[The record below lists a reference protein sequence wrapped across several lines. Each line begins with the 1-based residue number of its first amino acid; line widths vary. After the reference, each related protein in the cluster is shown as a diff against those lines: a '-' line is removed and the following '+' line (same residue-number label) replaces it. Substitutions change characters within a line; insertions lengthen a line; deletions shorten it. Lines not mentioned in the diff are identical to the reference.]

1 MTTLQPLAG
10 MAVFLFLAALL
21 SEDRRSIHWKP
32 VAGGILLQFAL
43 AFVLLKA
50 PISRSVFLLLNR
62 TILALEEA
70 TRAGTAFVFGYLG
83 GGPSP
88 FAAGEAGSSFVLA
101 FQALPLVLVVS
112 ALSSVLFYWKVL
124 PLLVR
129 AGSWLLQKTMGI
141 GGTEGVGAAANIF
154 VGMVESPL
162 LIRPYLAVM
171 TRSELFTVMTC
182 GMATIAG
189 TVLALYG
196 SILTPVV
203 PDVTGHLLVASII
216 SAPAAITV
224 AKVMVPET
232 RPQTPGRLAE
242 PTPAAGTMDAL
253 TRGTLQGVE
262 LLINIVAMLVVLVA
276 VVHLANAL
284 LAWVPVPGGGP
295 LTLQAALGWLMAPFT
310 FLMGVPWSEAATA
323 GSLMGTKTILNELLA
338 YLELARL
345 PEAALSPKSR
355 LILAYALCGFANPGS
370 LGIMIGGLGTMVPDR
385 RKEIVSL
392 GVRSVVAGTIA
403 TSMTGAVVG
412 LLAG

>member
-1 MTTLQPLAG
+1 
-10 MAVFLFLAALL
+10 
-21 SEDRRSIHWKP
+21 
-32 VAGGILLQFAL
+32 
-43 AFVLLKA
+43 
-50 PISRSVFLLLNR
+50 
-62 TILALEEA
+62 
-70 TRAGTAFVFGYLG
+70 
-83 GGPSP
+83 
-88 FAAGEAGSSFVLA
+88 
-101 FQALPLVLVVS
+101 
-112 ALSSVLFYWKVL
+112 
-124 PLLVR
+124 
-129 AGSWLLQKTMGI
+129 
-141 GGTEGVGAAANIF
+141 
-154 VGMVESPL
+154 
-162 LIRPYLAVM
+162 
-171 TRSELFTVMTC
+171 
-182 GMATIAG
+182 
-189 TVLALYG
+189 
-196 SILTPVV
+196 
-203 PDVTGHLLVASII
+203 
-216 SAPAAITV
+216 
-224 AKVMVPET
+224 
-232 RPQTPGRLAE
+232 
-242 PTPAAGTMDAL
+242 MDAL